1 MAPYAG
7 IEIHRGDTNIDEVS
21 PDYTVQSRMFSLIAS
36 GLARESRSAK
46 LIGLFNMWSNISEDS
61 PYMYDYVHGIYFGE
75 YDIDFYRGKYMVV
88 PTKISPEERTYTVIK
103 SGLGIY
109 TATLSFDP
117 RKRKVSSM
125 KNQIIG
131 TILDRKNPHVAP
143 KDQPV
148 QALKIGTL
156 AQEELSQ
163 LLLSDSTYEAIREEA
178 ASPINLV

>member
-1 MAPYAG
+1 MAPYIG
-7 IEIHRGDTNIDEVS
+7 IEVHRDETHIDELL
-21 PDYTVQSRMFSLIAS
+21 PEYTAQKRMFTLTAS
-36 GLARESRSAK
+36 SLARESRSAK
-46 LIGLFNMWSNISEDS
+46 LIGLFNMWSNMSEES
-61 PYMYDYVHGIYFGE
+61 PYMYDYVHGIYFGG
-75 YDIDFYRGKYMVV
+75 YDIDFYRGRYMVV
-88 PTKISPEERTYTVIK
+88 PTKISPEERTYTVVK

-125 KNQIIG
+125 RNQIIG